1 MKIELHIFST
11 EMPREICTCQQS
23 LVDIAL
29 MLEEV
34 LLVQLPRSA
43 HWINGTSAILMSS
56 TISHGTKDSLASL
69 RTGNLI
75 GKSCG
80 LKCIK
85 HMCQFKVGVH
95 LVHFTLIN

>member
-34 LLVQLPRSA
+34 LLVQLPIGRQLCTLDQ
-43 HWINGTSAILMSS
+43 WN
-56 TISHGTKDSLASL
+56 ISDTDVIHNKPWHK
-69 RTGNLI
+69 R
-75 GKSCG
+75 
-80 LKCIK
+80 
-85 HMCQFKVGVH
+85 
-95 LVHFTLIN
+95 